1 MKTGGIRFP
10 KQIRVIRQLA
20 KDNPAGMLHVTD
32 LKRNYF
38 MTTKKICLT
47 AIGTALFVVLTL
59 CLQVPVF
66 ENYYLCLGYTV
77 MMVFCFYF
85 GPISSVIV
93 GSLGVFLY
101 CLLISGLRGMP
112 GWAMGNIVIA
122 LSVSLACRF
131 TAGLAN
137 RRLRHLILA
146 VVIVASTAV
155 AIIGVKSVVEML
167 LYTQPFLL
175 RAAKNIYAFVADVFV
190 MVLSL
195 PICDNLGN
203 IVRKLF
209 PDEIT
214 IR

>member
-1 MKTGGIRFP
+1 
-10 KQIRVIRQLA
+10 
-20 KDNPAGMLHVTD
+20 
-32 LKRNYF
+32 

-66 ENYYLCLGYTV
+66 ENYYLCLGYAV

-85 GPISSVIV
+85 GPLSSVIV

-112 GWAMGNIVIA
+112 GWATGNIVIA
-122 LSVSLACRF
+122 FSVSLACRY
-131 TAGLAN
+131 TAGLSD
-137 RRLRHLILA
+137 RRLRRLILA
-146 VVIVASTAV
+146 AVIVGSTAV

-175 RAAKNIYAFVADVFV
+175 RAGKNIYAFVADVFV
-190 MVLSL
+190 MILSL
-195 PICDNLGN
+195 PVCDKLGD
-203 IVRKLF
+203 IIRKLF
-209 PDEIT
+209 PDEIAT
-214 IR
+214 R